1 MKTLSLFSILTFLT
15 LHSSIHAASTET
27 LVANAIKTN
36 PEIRYY
42 EAEIAAARAG
52 KITATQIANPEFSSE
67 LAGKVSKS
75 RAPSAKE
82 NGLVFRAEISQTF
95 DFPGRIALRKA
106 IAERDIALAELGLLQ
121 FKALLS
127 NEVRTRT
134 GDYSLLQRK
143 VDATREVRQRL
154 EELIEV
160 LVQRD
165 TGSVSARLERRILE
179 ATLLTSDRAL
189 TDATK
194 AAVEARVTLN
204 LLCGLPSD
212 NELNLDAQTP
222 VFPPVPELAALKAQA
237 AKNNFQLQQQR
248 LQLARQGLKIDLTK
262 SERWGNFSF
271 GPYFAGESLT
281 DEAEKEGGIVFS
293 IPLPLWNKNKGNIAA
308 EEARQM
314 QAEAMIAA
322 TLRDLE
328 RDLTIERS
336 KYASELEALSHWR
349 PETEKEFQQAA
360 AEADHHYRLGAVPAT
375 TYVEMQRGYLD
386 ALDTLIETRRQAWSH
401 RMQIERLTGAAMEG
415 AR

>member
-1 MKTLSLFSILTFLT
+1 MKTLSLFSILIFVALVARA
-15 LHSSIHAASTET
+15 HAATAEE
-27 LVANAIKTN
+27 LVSSAIKTN
-36 PEIRYY
+36 PEIRVY

-52 KITATQIANPEFSSE
+52 KITAGQIANPEFSSE
-67 LAGKVSKS
+67 LAGKTAKS
-75 RAPSAKE
+75 PSTGARE
-82 NGLVFRAEISQTF
+82 SGMVYRAEISQTF

-121 FKALLS
+121 FKSLLG
-127 NEVRTRT
+127 NEVRTRA

-143 VDATREVRQRL
+143 VEATREVRQRL

-189 TDATK
+189 TDASK
-194 AAVEARVTLN
+194 AAIEARVTLN
-204 LLCGLPSD
+204 LLCGAPAD
-212 NELNLDAQTP
+212 RELKLDSAAP
-222 VFPPVPELAALKAQA
+222 VFPATPELAALKAQA

-262 SERWGNFSF
+262 SERWGNISF
-271 GPYFAGESLT
+271 GPYFAGEKLT
-281 DEAEKEGGIVFS
+281 DEIEKEGGIVFS

-328 RDLTIERS
+328 RDLTIERN
-336 KYASELEALSHWR
+336 KYATELEALSHWR

-386 ALDTLIETRRQAWSH
+386 ALDTLIETRRQAWGH